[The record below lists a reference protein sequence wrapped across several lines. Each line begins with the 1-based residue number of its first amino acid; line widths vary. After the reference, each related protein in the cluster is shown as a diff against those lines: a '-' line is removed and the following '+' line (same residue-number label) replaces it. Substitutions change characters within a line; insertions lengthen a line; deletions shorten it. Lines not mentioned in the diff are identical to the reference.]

1 MAVAGGPNIVE
12 DGLFIS
18 VDAANI
24 KSYPGSGTVITD
36 LISKTDGT
44 LVNGTVFS
52 ATQGG
57 ILEFDGT
64 NDHITVEYGSSS
76 DFADEQFTLRA
87 IFKWSGGGGG
97 SDGRNYLI
105 QNDDGG
111 GSVFPLSLEIN
122 TRDYDPPRFA
132 SWDHTSDT
140 GNHRNSTKEV
150 EQDMWYDFVVTYE
163 RAGSHVIY
171 VDGVAISTWDAPD
184 SLLRP
189 FSNGFNIGTYRGRN
203 NRWFNGSI
211 GLAQIYNRALTA
223 QEVEQNYNATK
234 GRFGL

>member
-18 VDAANI
+18 VDAGNV
-24 KSYPGSGTVITD
+24 KSYPSSGTVLTD
-36 LISKTDGT
+36 LISKTAGT
-44 LVNGTVFS
+44 LVNGTAFS
-52 ATQGG
+52 ASKGG

-64 NDHITVEYGSSS
+64 NDFVSVEYGSSS
-76 DFADEQFTLRA
+76 DFVDEQFTLRA

-111 GSVFPLSLEIN
+111 GSVYPLSLEIN
-122 TRDYDPPRFA
+122 SRDYSPPRFA
-132 SWDHTSDT
+132 TWNHTS
-140 GNHRNSTKEV
+140 NSNYHRNSDKEV
-150 EQDMWYDFVVTYE
+150 EQDVWYDFVVTYQ
-163 RAGSHVIY
+163 RATSTVIY
-171 VDGVAISTWDAPD
+171 VDGVLINTWTAVD
-184 SLLRP
+184 SPMRP
-189 FSNGFNIGTYRGRN
+189 FSNGFNIGTHRGRS

-223 QEVEQNYNATK
+223 SEVLQNYNATK